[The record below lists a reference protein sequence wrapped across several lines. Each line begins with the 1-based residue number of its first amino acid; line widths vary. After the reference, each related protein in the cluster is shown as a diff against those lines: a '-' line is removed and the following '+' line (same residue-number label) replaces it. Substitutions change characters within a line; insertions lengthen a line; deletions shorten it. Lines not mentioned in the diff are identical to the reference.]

1 MGKKLGVHTF
11 FQRFALGHPMSI
23 SSNLIGLFYYQRAR
37 DWLKKRSRHS
47 LPLMRNKTII
57 PSWLAHTRFPALF
70 DLRSCFTDRLI
81 WTSAHTEIGWCNY
94 FSFHW
99 LTPDWKCSSTISY
112 QRNCSGT
119 PLYAVPRLEKLLACF
134 KGTLYQRKSCSIH
147 FNTCI
152 PDTNFIRFRHI
163 EK

>member
-1 MGKKLGVHTF
+1 MENKFGVHAF
-11 FQRFALGHPMSI
+11 FQRFALGRPMSI
-23 SSNLIGLFYYQRAR
+23 SSKFDWRNLLSAR
-37 DWLKKRSRHS
+37 TWLAQKRSRHF
-47 LPLMRNKTII
+47 LPLMKNKTII

-70 DLRSCFTDRLI
+70 ALRSCFTDRLI
-81 WTSAHTEIGWCNY
+81 WTSARTVIGWRNY
-94 FSFHW
+94 FSFHLW
-99 LTPDWKCSSTISY
+99 TPDWKCSSTISY

-152 PDTNFIRFRHI
+152 YLTLISFAFVI
-163 EK
+163 